1 MACMTSRIRISIDL
15 REGSNAT
22 GNRSSHDNSRT
33 NFRKPTF
40 PCALLPTTPTLCAR
54 ARSVIT
60 LECPW
65 SDFHD
70 LPSEHVR
77 GKSQCYLFLI
87 CIAHILHTI
96 VLILRDL
103 RLAVLHFHNIYISM
117 LMCFVVEGLLDLD
130 LVCARMPLSMVHS
143 DELSHF

>member
-1 MACMTSRIRISIDL
+1 MRVIANNANSL
-15 REGSNAT
+15 R
-22 GNRSSHDNSRT
+22 
-33 NFRKPTF
+33 
-40 PCALLPTTPTLCAR
+40 AR